1 MQRKFNKNND
11 FMTEDR
17 ENIAIIILN
26 YNSFEYTRTCISTIE
41 KFTSPQLSYEIIVVD
56 NNSDVQDYQKLST
69 YFENKPAVKII
80 RSKINLGFSGG
91 NMFAMQYANAEYLFF
106 LNNDTELLD
115 DNISI
120 LYLFMKTHPEAAVA
134 SGQMFNTDM
143 SYQRSFS
150 YFPTLRLK
158 WIGSSILRIFKAEKY
173 PKRDFLYQNSL
184 KVDIIT
190 GAAMFIDYKKFAEL
204 GGFDTTHFLY
214 CEEEDIAKKV
224 SNAGYSVYLVPQ
236 AKFIH
241 HRGKS
246 TFRNMAIEK
255 EHYISLLYYH
265 RKYCNYFQYKLLQ
278 LFYFIKNLKKTYK
291 GFDNLRLAYFIL
303 KGAGLKHSLRY
314 KQKIF
319 IA

>member
-1 MQRKFNKNND
+1 
-11 FMTEDR
+11 MTENR
-17 ENIAIIILN
+17 KNIAVIILN
-26 YNSFEYTRTCISTIE
+26 FNSFEYTKRCVATIE
-41 KFTSPQLSYEIIVVD
+41 KFTSPQIVYEIIIID
-56 NNSDVQDYQKLST
+56 NNSEIQDFQKLSA
-69 YFENKPAVKII
+69 YFENNSLIKII

-91 NMFAMQYANAEYLFF
+91 NMFAMQYTNAEYLFF
-106 LNNDTELLD
+106 LNNDTEFLD
-115 DNISI
+115 DNIAI
-120 LYLFMKTHPEAAVA
+120 LYQFMKGHPEVAVV

-150 YFPTLRLK
+150 YFPTLKIK
-158 WIGSSILRIFKAEKY
+158 WLGSSVLRLFNADKY
-173 PKRDFLYQNSL
+173 PKRDFLYQNPI

-190 GAAMFIDYKKFAEL
+190 GAAMFIDFKKFAEV

-214 CEEEDIAKKV
+214 CEEEDIAKKF
-224 SNAGYSVYLVPQ
+224 SNMGYPVYLVPQ

-246 TFRNMAIEK
+246 TVRNMAIEK

-265 RKYCNYFQYKLLQ
+265 RKYCNYIQYKLLQ
-278 LFYFIKNLKKTYK
+278 LFYLFKNLKKTYK
-291 GFDNLRLAYFIL
+291 GLNYLELAYFIL
-303 KGAGLKHSLRY
+303 KGADLKHSLRY